1 MDRQQQPPAPPG
13 TPAEDGWGPEVAGTA
28 RRRRRRPRRLG
39 RLLIVLLVLLLLW
52 PLALSTRLERQEVA
66 GLAGSSR
73 PMHVLVWGSDS
84 REELTPEEEREL
96 STGSGD
102 VFTGERADTILLL
115 TLDGTR
121 AAMLSFPRDLW
132 IERCD
137 GTTGRINAAPSIGG
151 SACLADSIQRLS
163 GIEPQ
168 HVVRVTFAGF
178 RDVVDAVGGVE
189 LCLEAPI
196 ADRDA
201 GIDLP
206 AGCQV
211 LDGADA
217 LGYVR
222 VRKIDDDFARME
234 RQQGFVKALATE
246 LVQPSVLLNPVAQW
260 RIAGEVG
267 DAITVS
273 DSLGLLAI
281 ARLGLAGPAVARGD
295 VATETVPSTPFTS
308 PGGAWVLA
316 PVQPDAEA
324 MFTRYRTGT
333 VLDRA
338 DDEVEALPAPAE
350 VPVSVANGAG
360 IDGLAGQVADRLRAR
375 GFPIRDVT
383 NAPPTSV
390 TLVRHPRGL
399 EAAARLVATDVPG
412 PAALEESS
420 EVDHITVILSPE
432 AAS

>member
-1 MDRQQQPPAPPG
+1 MDVQRQPPPPG
-13 TPAEDGWGPEVAGTA
+13 APSGDGWGPEVAGTA
-28 RRRRRRPRRLG
+28 RRRRPRRLG
-39 RLLIVLLVLLLLW
+39 RVLALLLVVLLLW
-52 PLALSTRLERQEVA
+52 PLALSTRLDRQDVA

-84 REELTPEEEREL
+84 RDDLTEEEEREL

-115 TLDGTR
+115 TVDGTR

-132 IERCD
+132 VERCD
-137 GTTGRINAAPSIGG
+137 GTTGRINAAPSIDG
-151 SACLADSIQRLS
+151 SACLADSVRRLS
-163 GIEPQ
+163 GIHPQ
-168 HVVRVTFAGF
+168 HVVRVTFGGF
-178 RDVVDAVGGVE
+178 RDVVDAVGGGEV
-189 LCLEAPI
+189 CLEAPI

-246 LVQPSVLLNPVAQW
+246 MLQPSVLANPVAQW

-273 DSLGLLAI
+273 DSLGLLAM

-295 VATETVPSTPFTS
+295 VATDTVPSTPFTS

-324 MFTRYRTGT
+324 LFTRFRTGT

-338 DDEVEALPAPAE
+338 DDEEAEAAPMPAE

-360 IDGLAGQVADRLRAR
+360 IDGLAGRVADRLRTR

-412 PAALEESS
+412 PAALEETN

>member
-1 MDRQQQPPAPPG
+1 
-13 TPAEDGWGPEVAGTA
+13 VAGRA
-28 RRRRRRPRRLG
+28 RRRRLRLG
-39 RLLIVLLVLLLLW
+39 RRILLVLLVLTLLW
-52 PLALSTRLERQEVA
+52 PLALSTRLDRQDVA

-84 REELTPEEEREL
+84 RDDLSPEEEREL

-115 TLDGTR
+115 TIDGTR

-132 IERCD
+132 VERCD
-137 GTTGRINAAPSIGG
+137 GTTGRINASPSIGG
-151 SACLADSIQRLS
+151 SACLADSVRRLS
-163 GIEPQ
+163 GIHPQ

-189 LCLEAPI
+189 ICLEAPI

-246 LVQPSVLLNPVAQW
+246 MLQPSVLVNPLAQW

-267 DAITVS
+267 EAITVS
-273 DSLGLLAI
+273 DSLGLLAM
-281 ARLGLAGPAVARGD
+281 ARLGLAGPAVARGE
-295 VATETVPSTPFTS
+295 VTTETVPATPFTS
-308 PGGAWVLA
+308 PGGAAVVA
-316 PVQPDAEA
+316 PIQPDAEA
-324 MFTRYRTGT
+324 LFTRFRTGT
-333 VLDRA
+333 VLDRVDDGTEQAAPTPA
-338 DDEVEALPAPAE
+338 D

-360 IDGLAGQVADRLRAR
+360 IAGLAGRVADQLRAR
-375 GFPIRDVT
+375 GFPIREVT

-399 EAAARLVATDVPG
+399 EAEAQLVAAEVPG
-412 PAALEESS
+412 PSALEETGD
-420 EVDHITVILSPE
+420 VDHVTVILSSE

>member
-1 MDRQQQPPAPPG
+1 MDPQQQPPPPQG
-13 TPAEDGWGPEVAGTA
+13 PSDGAWGPEVD
-28 RRRRRRPRRLG
+28 RRGRRPRRRVG
-39 RLLIVLLVLLLLW
+39 RWVLVLLLVLVLVW
-52 PLALSTRLERQEVA
+52 PVVLSLRLDRQPVADLAS
-66 GLAGSSR
+66 SSR

-115 TLDGTR
+115 TVDGTR

-132 IERCD
+132 VERCD

-151 SACLADSIQRLS
+151 SACLADSVRRLS
-163 GIEPQ
+163 GIHPQ
-168 HVVRVTFAGF
+168 HAVRVTFGGF

-189 LCLEAPI
+189 ICLEDAI

-234 RQQGFVKALATE
+234 RQQGFIKALAGAM
-246 LVQPSVLLNPVAQW
+246 VQPRVLANPVIQW
-260 RIAGEVG
+260 RLAAEAG
-267 DAITVS
+267 DAITV
-273 DSLGLLAI
+273 DDGLGALAM
-281 ARLGLAGPAVARGD
+281 ARLGLAGPALARGS

-308 PGGAWVLA
+308 PDGAWVLA

-324 MFTRYRTGT
+324 VFTRFRTGT
-333 VLDRA
+333 VLDETEGQQA
-338 DDEVEALPAPAE
+338 APAPAE
-350 VPVSVANGAG
+350 VTVSVANGAG
-360 IDGLAGQVADRLRAR
+360 VAGLAGQVADRLRAR
-375 GFPIRDVT
+375 GYPIREVT

-399 EAAARLVATDVPG
+399 EAAARLVAADVPG
-412 PAALEESS
+412 PTALEETG
-420 EVDHITVILSPE
+420 EVDHVTVILSPE
-432 AAS
+432 ASS